1 MTSKK
6 RRRYGDLAAR
16 PLPTDDPALVDEV
29 FAAFTRRPSLPTQ
42 DNVEVAEE
50 TSPDKIG
57 GAKLGGAK
65 TPSLPT
71 GPNLARTVGR
81 LPILGSPTKLSEL
94 TASPLIEQAER
105 MDYRKG
111 HSRHNH
117 DFWDTIISQLP
128 GNEQNVYSWLY
139 RFREGNSNI
148 TVILSLPTLA
158 ARCGVDEKTVG
169 RAVKRLADK
178 GFVRDHSNHFG
189 KGRAQGKRYWVYVP
203 TALLNEKPS
212 PDKMG
217 SLTNM
222 SPIKEKEL
230 KENNKRETSAPPD
243 YKNCP
248 DCQGSGFWYPEGIEK
263 GVAKCRHQ
271 RLGK

>member
-16 PLPTDDPALVDEV
+16 PLPTEDPALVDEV
-29 FAAFTRRPSLPTQ
+29 FAAFTRRPAQPSQ
-42 DNVEVAEE
+42 DNLEGAKKG
-50 TSPDKIG
+50 SPDKIG
-57 GAKLGGAK
+57 EAKLGEAK

-71 GPNLARTVGR
+71 EADLARTVGS
-81 LPILGSPTKLSEL
+81 LPNLGSPTELSSL
-94 TASPLIEQAER
+94 KSHPLIQQAEQIT
-105 MDYRKG
+105 YRKG

-117 DFWDTIISQLP
+117 DFWDSIISQLP

-148 TVILSLPTLA
+148 TIVLSLPTLA

-169 RAVKRLADK
+169 RAVKRLVDK
-178 GFVRDHSNHFG
+178 GFVRDYSNHFG

-203 TALLNEKPS
+203 TALLSEQS
-212 PDKMG
+212 STDKMG
-217 SLTNM
+217 SLPNLT
-222 SPIKEKEL
+222 PIKEKLL
-230 KENNKRETSAPPD
+230 KENIKREMASPD

-248 DCQGSGFWYPEGIEK
+248 DCQGSGFWYPAGVEK
-263 GVAKCRHQ
+263 GVAKCKHE